1 MQAQSS
7 TQQFLEVDQLREGVI
22 VLKNKG
28 LRGVLM
34 VSSLNF
40 ALKAEEEQS
49 AIIHQFQSFLN
60 SLDFT
65 CQIVVQSKKINMT
78 GYLEKLE
85 KMEAEQTNELLKE
98 QTAAYRKF
106 IGDVISGA
114 PPAGKY
120 GEIMTKAFY
129 MVVPFYLA
137 EGPTVSKK
145 KLLRAPKVPELTEEV
160 FQRCKQQLWQRMEF
174 VALGL
179 KRVGLQAIPL
189 TTAELIELF
198 WTLYHP
204 NEAEVGYY
212 PELPPELSQ

>member
-1 MQAQSS
+1 METQSS
-7 TQQFLEVDQLREGVI
+7 TQQFLEINQIREGVV

-49 AIIHQFQSFLN
+49 AIISQFQSFLN

-78 GYLEKLE
+78 GYLEKL
-85 KMEAEQTNELLKE
+85 KDMEAKQANELLKE

-106 IGDVISGA
+106 IEDVISGA

-120 GEIMTKAFY
+120 GEIMTKSFY

-137 EGPTVSKK
+137 EGQASSKK
-145 KLLRAPKVPELTEEV
+145 KLLRAPKIPELTEEA

-204 NEAEVGYY
+204 KEAEVGYY
-212 PELPPELSQ
+212 PELPPEIS